1 MEVLHTWDTSK
12 CSWCIYIHATF
23 MQFNVYSEFS
33 ENQYTFTFG
42 GKGDAKIEKVV
53 NSSMPND
60 SIFHEE
66 SKQE

>member
-1 MEVLHTWDTSK
+1 MFIL
-12 CSWCIYIHATF
+12 
-23 MQFNVYSEFS
+23 NFS
-33 ENQYTFTFG
+33 ENQYTLTFG